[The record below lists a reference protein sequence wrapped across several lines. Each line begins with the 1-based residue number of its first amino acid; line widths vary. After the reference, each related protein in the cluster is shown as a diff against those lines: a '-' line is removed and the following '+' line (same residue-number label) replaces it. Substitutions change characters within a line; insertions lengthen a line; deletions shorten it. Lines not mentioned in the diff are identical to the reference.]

1 MGKRCLADSGNI
13 FQEQVPASQQADD
26 GHFDHMALSLDD
38 AGNIVL
44 DRLDGSRCVHVG
56 IIAAGGSEMG
66 GDLTLLE
73 SNKGSGGGQFIQ
85 GFPRRAPF
93 AVDWNERSG
102 LLPLRDEYDHPGRR
116 FFNHVTEAPGGVA
129 GRHIRKRGAAAD
141 GDIKEAVVR
150 IVGSIRRQYARNPF
164 A

>member
-73 SNKGSGGGQFIQ
+73 SNKGSGGGQFIR

-141 GDIKEAVVR
+141 GDGKEAVVR